1 MRNFAKMGVFRVRR
15 EVGECKEVDQSIGKV
30 K

>member
-1 MRNFAKMGVFRVRR
+1 MPNYAKMGFFRVRR
-15 EVGECKEVDQSIGKV
+15 EVGECKEVDQSIGRV